1 MRIQLS
7 GKDVSLALSSQ
18 PNIGIDNTRFEE
30 KNLRK
35 MFSSYL
41 VHYFDIHG
49 SVTPQA
55 DLYDRVIKEIEGPLL
70 ELSLNFTSGNQAKCA
85 KMLGINRNTLR
96 KKIFEQKINITKGQN
111 IS

>member
-1 MRIQLS
+1 
-7 GKDVSLALSSQ
+7 
-18 PNIGIDNTRFEE
+18 
-30 KNLRK
+30 

-96 KKIFEQKINITKGQN
+96 KKIRELDINVSRGKKMM
-111 IS
+111 